1 MSAFI
6 GDYTCKIDAKGR
18 VLLPSAFIKQLPVQ
32 GQDRFVVK
40 KDIFEKC
47 LVLYP
52 IAEWEY
58 QNKIIRS
65 KINPYKREHNEF
77 LRNFYRGTAELVLDN
92 QNRLLIPKRLIEL
105 VGIGKELVL
114 AGQDSKIEIWPK
126 EVYEKQVAGEDEFAR
141 LAEKIMDGPLQNPG
155 D

>member
-6 GDYTCKIDAKGR
+6 GDYTCRIDAKGR
-18 VLLPSAFIKQLPVQ
+18 VLLPSAFIKQLPAQ

-52 IAEWEY
+52 ISEWEY
-58 QNKIIRS
+58 QNKLIRS

-77 LRNFYRGTAELVLDN
+77 LRNFYRGTAELVLDGN
-92 QNRLLIPKRLIEL
+92 NRLLIPKRLIEL
-105 VGIGKELVL
+105 VGIGKEVVL
-114 AGQDSKIEIWPK
+114 AGQDSKIEIWPRD
-126 EVYEKQVAGEDEFAR
+126 EYERQGASEDEFAK
-141 LAEKIMDGPLQNPG
+141 LAEKIMDGPFEEE
-155 D
+155 

>member
-6 GDYTCKIDAKGR
+6 GDYTCRIDAKGR
-18 VLLPSAFIKQLPVQ
+18 VLLPSAFMKQLPAQ
-32 GQDRFVVK
+32 GQDRFVIK

-52 IAEWEY
+52 IGEWEY
-58 QNKIIRS
+58 QNKLIRS

-77 LRNFYRGTAELVLDN
+77 LRNFYRGTAELVLDGN
-92 QNRLLIPKRLIEL
+92 NRLLIPKRLLDL
-105 VGIGKELVL
+105 VGIVKEVVM

-126 EVYEKQVAGEDEFAR
+126 DVYEKQAAVEDEFAR
-141 LAEKIMDGPLQNPG
+141 LAEKIMGGPFG
-155 D
+155 EE